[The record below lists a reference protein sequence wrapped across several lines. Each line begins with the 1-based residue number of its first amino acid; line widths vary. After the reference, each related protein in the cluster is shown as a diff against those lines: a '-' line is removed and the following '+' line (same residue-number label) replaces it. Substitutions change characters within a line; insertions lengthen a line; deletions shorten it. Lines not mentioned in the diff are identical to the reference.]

1 MKKNL
6 VFIFGILIQ
15 SCTTAPRVSV
25 TSLPEGAVVSMKG
38 PDGSNRILGK
48 TPLDLS
54 SRELGGS
61 QRLSALEISA
71 EGYQQQQILL
81 ARDRGSENY
90 EINVHLKKV
99 AEDAKNVDVRARQE
113 KLARSIA
120 QASNLISNKRFE
132 EARSLL
138 NNITLEYPQV
148 SVGYDLMGSL
158 SFLQKDLK
166 SALNFYE
173 KALTINPESVDTR
186 QMVNRLRGMLQ

>member
-1 MKKNL
+1 MKKSL
-6 VFIFGILIQ
+6 AILLTIVFQ
-15 SCTTAPRVSV
+15 SCASSPRVAI
-25 TSLPEGAVVSMKG
+25 TSLPEGAVVSLKG
-38 PDGSNRILGK
+38 ADGSNRILGK

-61 QRLSALEISA
+61 QRLSSLEINA

-81 ARDRGSENY
+81 ARDRGSENF
-90 EINVHLKKV
+90 EVNVHLKKI
-99 AEDAKNVDVRARQE
+99 AEDSKNLDARARQE

-120 QASNLISNKRFE
+120 QASNLINNKRFD
-132 EARSLL
+132 EARAILS
-138 NNITLEYPQV
+138 NITLEYPQV
-148 SVGYDLMGSL
+148 SVGYDLLGSL

-166 SALNFYE
+166 SALNYYE